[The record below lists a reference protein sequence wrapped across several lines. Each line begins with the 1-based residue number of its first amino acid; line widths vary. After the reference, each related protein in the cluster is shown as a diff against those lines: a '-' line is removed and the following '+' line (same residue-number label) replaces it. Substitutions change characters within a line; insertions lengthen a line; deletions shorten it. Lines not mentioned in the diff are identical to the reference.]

1 MVHNR
6 DLVQGRGPIAERSW
20 SMNSTMQRRRSAL
33 GGGVLV
39 LAVVALAACSG
50 ASSNFGKYYQGR
62 TLHVSVT
69 ALDRVPELRYAT
81 IDPSKVV
88 RHWRL
93 TPLAEDQEL
102 VLVRL
107 KVENHS
113 AVSAVVNIDEQ
124 AAELR
129 DFIRG
134 SFFPVDLGNRL
145 HQDLRGQPSVTVHLS
160 QGQCFDPNR
169 LTILQG
175 TTVNWVNDDPVVQSV
190 KLDLGGGTG
199 EGGSEA
205 APALVGPGQSFSYS
219 FDSVGTWD
227 YTCSAPGLPDAPAQ
241 VKVEAAGQQPVV
253 RERSMLFLDGPFEL
267 LRGTGIDGWMVFE
280 APKGTRFRDLRW
292 LAGDVITITF

>member
-1 MVHNR
+1 MVHNW
-6 DLVQGRGPIAERSW
+6 DLVKRIGPIPERSP
-20 SMNSTMQRRRSAL
+20 SMTTKMQRRRLAL
-33 GGGVLV
+33 GSAIV
-39 LAVVALAACSG
+39 LAAVALVGCSG
-50 ASSNFGKYYQGR
+50 SSSNFGKYYQGR
-62 TLHVSVT
+62 TLHVSVAAVDT
-69 ALDRVPELRYAT
+69 VPELRYAT
-81 IDPSKVV
+81 IDPGKVV

-93 TPLAEDQEL
+93 TPSAEAQEL

-113 AVSAVVNIDEQ
+113 AVSAVVSIDEQ

-129 DFIRG
+129 DFVRG

-145 HQDLRGQPSVTVHLS
+145 HQDLRGQPVVTVHVS
-160 QGQCFDPNR
+160 RGQCFDPNR
-169 LTILQG
+169 VTITQG
-175 TTVNWVNDDPVVQSV
+175 TAVNWVNDDSVVQSV
-190 KLDLGGGTG
+190 KLDLSFGRVGDV
-199 EGGSEA
+199 
-205 APALVGPGQSFSYS
+205 APASLEPGDSFSHT

-227 YTCSAPGLPDAPAQ
+227 YTCSASELPDSPAQ
-241 VKVEAAGQQPVV
+241 VKVEAAGQQPAV